1 MATHTTITSPQKT
14 ETNRIQVIDAL
25 RGFALL
31 GIVIVHMAE
40 LYIAGPTPPDK
51 QELVQGGMIDN
62 IVNGIE
68 FFLIRGKFFAIFS
81 MLFGLSFFIQMEK
94 GEQKEGN
101 FHWRFL
107 WRLVI
112 LFAFGWLHGLF
123 YRGDILTIYAML
135 GVPLILFYKVPNKW
149 LWVFIV
155 ILMAGTPQIGAWTYK
170 HFTNP
175 PTEQT
180 VAIAEGDTSEENTVA
195 EENPSGEEAASADSV
210 NAENNGPFS
219 IDWEAEEKYFS
230 AITEGSILEV
240 FQQNATYGFQT
251 KMGFQFINGSRGY
264 LTLGLFLIGLYL
276 GRKRFFVKFEQYKKD
291 ILMWTWVSLGAA
303 ILIVVA
309 VGLAM
314 RNGPPQGDTI
324 VQPLLMAMFDI
335 VNTGLLTIWV
345 LGVFLLLYMKKG
357 PRKFFDWMAPYGRAG
372 LTNYFMQSVIGT
384 FIFFGW
390 GLGMI
395 GTIKPALA
403 SLLALGVFAIQAFI
417 SQKWLETYRYGPLE
431 WLWRSATYLKWQPMK
446 K

>member
-1 MATHTTITSPQKT
+1 
-14 ETNRIQVIDAL
+14 
-25 RGFALL
+25 
-31 GIVIVHMAE
+31 
-40 LYIAGPTPPDK
+40 
-51 QELVQGGMIDN
+51 
-62 IVNGIE
+62 
-68 FFLIRGKFFAIFS
+68 
-81 MLFGLSFFIQMEK
+81 
-94 GEQKEGN
+94 N
-101 FHWRFL
+101 FQWRFL

-112 LFAFGWLHGLF
+112 LFGFGWLHGLF

-135 GVPLILFYKVPNKW
+135 GVPLILFYKVPNRW

-155 ILMAGTPQIGAWTYK
+155 ILMTGMPQLGKWTYN
-170 HFTNP
+170 HYTNP
-175 PTEQT
+175 PTEET
-180 VAIAEGDTSEENTVA
+180 AAISDGSTA
-195 EENPSGEEAASADSV
+195 EESPATDENIAPGDSAT
-210 NAENNGPFS
+210 AENNGPFS
-219 IDWEAEEKYFS
+219 IDWEAENQYFT
-230 AITEGSILEV
+230 AITEGSIIDV
-240 FQQNATYGFQT
+240 FKENATYGFQS
-251 KMGFQFINGSRGY
+251 KMNFQFINGSRGY

-303 ILIVVA
+303 ILIVVS

-314 RNGPPQGDTI
+314 RIGPPQGDTI
-324 VQPLLMAMFDI
+324 VQPLLMAMFDV

-345 LGVFLLLYMKKG
+345 VGVFLLLYMKKG

-372 LTNYFMQSVIGT
+372 LTNYFTQSVIGT

-390 GLGMI
+390 GLGMM

-403 SLLALGVFAIQAFI
+403 SLLALGVFTVQAFI